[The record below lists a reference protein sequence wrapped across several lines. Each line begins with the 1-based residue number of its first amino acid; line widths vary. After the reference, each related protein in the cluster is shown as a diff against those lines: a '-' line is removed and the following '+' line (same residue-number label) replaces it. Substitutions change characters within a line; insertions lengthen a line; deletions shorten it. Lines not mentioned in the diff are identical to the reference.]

1 MEQKAMSMNDTFRE
15 MQNFHRELVRF
26 NENLRASMND
36 LQKNHDQVSPLWQ
49 DDMRKEYDAQWREFD
64 EIMKNY
70 LKREAPAY
78 SQFLSKKLQDLSRYL
93 GRR

>member
-1 MEQKAMSMNDTFRE
+1 MSMNDTFRE

-70 LKREAPAY
+70 LKWEAPAY

-93 GRR
+93 GHR

>member
-1 MEQKAMSMNDTFRE
+1 MSMNDTFRE

-36 LQKNHDQVSPLWQ
+36 LQNNHDQVSPLWQ
-49 DDMRKEYDAQWREFD
+49 DDMRQEYDAQWREFD
-64 EIMKNY
+64 ETMKNY

-78 SQFLSKKLQDLSRYL
+78 SQFLSKKLQALSRYL
-93 GRR
+93 GGR